1 MRVGMNCVFCGN
13 VHYVDVNEDNYA
25 MWVKGALIQK
35 AMPELTAT
43 EREQLISHI
52 CPRCQE
58 SVFGV
63 EEDDFDFIE
72 EQAEDDLAEEEHYS
86 WLSEFQDTL
95 KTEGNPEQKK
105 NTQQPV

>member
-58 SVFGV
+58 SVFGIDEEEA
-63 EEDDFDFIE
+63 EEDYFKIWE

-86 WLSEFQDTL
+86 WLSEF
-95 KTEGNPEQKK
+95 
-105 NTQQPV
+105 